1 MPKNFRQEQIK
12 GVIQNSNSFAI
23 LTHERPD
30 GDAISSALAMY
41 WYIKSNLSDVEIDII
56 IPEYPKKFYF
66 LPGFDNIKTEPNKE
80 QYDMLIIV
88 DVSEPHRINGYDV
101 VAKYCSK
108 TICFDHHEDFGLEGC
123 NAGIL
128 NPAAPSTTAILFDL
142 FGNVCTEFLE
152 CILTGILSDTQN
164 LTFNTNDVT
173 VCTVRAIEKLGV
185 DVKKFKKLVSMK
197 DPRTVELTK
206 LALRR
211 ITESKFSNRHNV
223 IFSYINQYD
232 LLKEEQSL
240 AIVDYKQ
247 IIKDILEKMK
257 TDVLVLAIENN
268 RNEWKISIRSRI
280 PELDL
285 NALCKRLVE
294 SDNSCFLK
302 GGGHSYSAGMTAMGK
317 YEDIISKINANL
329 AEKLA

>member
-66 LPGFDNIKTEPNKE
+66 LPGFDNIKTETSKE

-123 NAGIL
+123 
-128 NPAAPSTTAILFDL
+128 
-142 FGNVCTEFLE
+142 NVCTEFLE

>member
-66 LPGFDNIKTEPNKE
+66 LPGFDNIKTEPSKE

-123 NAGIL
+123 N
-128 NPAAPSTTAILFDL
+128 
-142 FGNVCTEFLE
+142 E
-152 CILTGILSDTQN
+152 GILSKAANSTS
-164 LTFNTNDVT
+164 
-173 VCTVRAIEKLGV
+173 A
-185 DVKKFKKLVSMK
+185 
-197 DPRTVELTK
+197 
-206 LALRR
+206 
-211 ITESKFSNRHNV
+211 
-223 IFSYINQYD
+223 IFS
-232 LLKEEQSL
+232 
-240 AIVDYKQ
+240 
-247 IIKDILEKMK
+247 
-257 TDVLVLAIENN
+257 
-268 RNEWKISIRSRI
+268 
-280 PELDL
+280 
-285 NALCKRLVE
+285 
-294 SDNSCFLK
+294 
-302 GGGHSYSAGMTAMGK
+302 
-317 YEDIISKINANL
+317 
-329 AEKLA
+329 